1 MRGGGSSHVGSL
13 RAANM
18 ENDERRAAFEAMPTE
33 GLKRFFGSEQTLK
46 RKDLRREQ
54 FSFVTWPLAETSIE

>member
-13 RAANM
+13 RAAKM
-18 ENDERRAAFEAMPTE
+18 EKDERRAAFEAMPTE
-33 GLKRFFGSEQTLK
+33 GLERFFGSEQTLK

-54 FSFVTWPLAETSIE
+54 FSFETWPLADTSIA